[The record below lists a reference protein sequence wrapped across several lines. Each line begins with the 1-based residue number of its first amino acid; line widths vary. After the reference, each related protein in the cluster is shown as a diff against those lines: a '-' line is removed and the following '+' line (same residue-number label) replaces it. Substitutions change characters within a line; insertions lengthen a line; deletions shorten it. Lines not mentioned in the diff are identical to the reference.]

1 MEKKALGGM
10 TALVTGAAK
19 RIGRQIA
26 LALASEGVNIVVH
39 FRRAREEAAEL
50 CARLAGLGV
59 MSWAV
64 EADFDK
70 PEDTETLITRVFD
83 TAGPVDFLI
92 NSASVFT
99 PGTLADL
106 DFDDLVQSL
115 RVNAWAPYVLSRDF
129 GRMVNRGKIVNLLDT
144 RIAGYDPAHVGYILS
159 KHMLHLLTR
168 MLAVELAPRVTV
180 NAVAPGLILPPAGKD
195 ERYLDQLASSIP
207 LKRHGDADDIAE
219 AVLYLLRAGFVT
231 GQVIYID
238 GGRHLKE
245 TPHGPHSD

>member
-1 MEKKALGGM
+1 MEKKTLGGM

-39 FRRAREEAAEL
+39 FRRAREEAAQL
-50 CARLAGLGV
+50 CAQLAGLGV

-70 PEDTETLITRVFD
+70 PEDTETLIARVFD

-106 DFDDLVQSL
+106 DFDDLTRTL
-115 RVNAWAPYVLSRDF
+115 RVNAWAPYVLSREF
-129 GRMVNRGKIVNLLDT
+129 GRMVDRGKIVNLLDT
-144 RIAGYDPAHVGYILS
+144 RIAGYDPAHVSYILS

-168 MLAVELAPRVTV
+168 MMAVELAPRVTV

-207 LKRHGDADDIAE
+207 LKRHGDPDDIAE
-219 AVLYLLRAGFVT
+219 AVLYLLGTGFVT
-231 GQVIYID
+231 GQVLYID

-245 TPHGPHSD
+245 TPHGPNSD